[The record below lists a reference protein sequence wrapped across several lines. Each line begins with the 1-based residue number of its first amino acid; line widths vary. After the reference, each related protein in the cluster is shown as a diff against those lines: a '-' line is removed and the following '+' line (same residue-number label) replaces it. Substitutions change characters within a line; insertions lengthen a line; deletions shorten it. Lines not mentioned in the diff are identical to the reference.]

1 MIQALCFDFDGTL
14 AHFQGDFLQLLDAFR
29 TELMLGQCD
38 MNAFSEVLSSELRAA
53 GQVSLLSATTR
64 TLQKLEQR
72 IPLDLTEIVGGTLND
87 YSAQV
92 ILLPG
97 AQEVLELVS
106 HLPLALVSNG
116 PSDMQRAALE
126 KVGIEPYFKTVVV
139 SGDEDVA
146 VRKPNP
152 RIFELAC
159 ERLDVPPE
167 EVLMIGDNL
176 EADVQGA
183 LAAGL
188 QAVRLG
194 ISEVEDITKVSD
206 LTELHTY
213 LRENFRKLS
222 HARRRLSTDL
232 S

>member
-1 MIQALCFDFDGTL
+1 MTRAVCFDFDGTL

-38 MNAFSEVLSSELRAA
+38 MNAFNEVLSSELQAA
-53 GQVSLLSATTR
+53 GRVSLLSATTR
-64 TLQKLEQR
+64 TLEKLEQGV
-72 IPLDLTEIVGGTLND
+72 PNDLQVVTDRTLRD

-92 ILLPG
+92 TLMPG
-97 AQEVLELVS
+97 AQEVLKLVS

-116 PSDMQRAALE
+116 PSDMQRAALA
-126 KVGIEPYFKTVVV
+126 KVGIESYFKTIVI

-146 VRKPNP
+146 VRKPKG

-159 ERLDVPPE
+159 ERLNVLPE
-167 EVLMIGDNL
+167 KVLMVGDNL

-188 QAVRLG
+188 QAVWLG
-194 ISEVEDITKVSD
+194 NSEVEGIAKVSD
-206 LTELHTY
+206 LTALRAY
-213 LRENFRKLS
+213 LEDKL
-222 HARRRLSTDL
+222 AADGKN
-232 S
+232 